1 MSDVVTINGK
11 EYKIG
16 DVVKSEYYS
25 KDECND
31 LVLNGFTV
39 KVGDTWLTRDKKKI
53 KINAVN
59 NSAWPI
65 VGDSYSATYSV
76 LGIRKSDYSISKNDL
91 ETKFVEDECTEP
103 VDGEP
108 TKEELIPAKKK
119 KDSEDIEELPD
130 LDIEIGDV
138 WLTAANNKVEIIEY
152 NKTGFGNES
161 PFVWRADNGDSYT
174 AKGKYF
180 SSQPS
185 SKDLVTRVSRVIK
198 IRTDYDNTDFTE
210 DYDNTDFTEDCDNA
224 EFTEDTS
231 AVSKPIPSEC
241 TDMGLPSASN
251 VEESDATISY
261 AIIDTANCECNFDY
275 EFENT
280 LKRLVAIL
288 YDKIKERALNR
299 DLAAVKDLTKK
310 LEKVIALETL

>member
-16 DVVKSEYYS
+16 DIVKSEYYY
-25 KDECND
+25 KDEFND

-39 KVGDTWLTRDKKKI
+39 KVGDTWLTRNKEKVKI
-53 KINAVN
+53 TALSGSV
-59 NSAWPI
+59 WPI
-65 VGDSYSATYSV
+65 AGSYSTTYSV
-76 LGIRKSDYSISKNDL
+76 LGIRNADYSISNDDL
-91 ETKFVEDECTEP
+91 ETKFVEDECAEP

-108 TKEELIPAKKK
+108 TKEELIPMPKKAKPAKKK
-119 KDSEDIEELPD
+119 KDSKDIEELPD

-161 PFVWRADNGDSYT
+161 PFVWKANNGDLYT
-174 AKGKYF
+174 VKGKYF
-180 SSQPS
+180 SIYTES
-185 SKDLVTRVSRVIK
+185 SKDLVTRVSRVTK
-198 IRTDYDNTDFTE
+198 IE
-210 DYDNTDFTEDCDNA
+210 TEDCDNT

-231 AVSKPIPSEC
+231 TIPSEC
-241 TDMGLPSASN
+241 TDMGLPAESN
-251 VEESDATISY
+251 VKESDASSY
-261 AIIDTANCECNFDY
+261 DIVGTANCECNFDY

-280 LKRLVAIL
+280 LKRLVTIL
-288 YDKIKERALNR
+288 SDKIKERALHR

-310 LEKVIALETL
+310 LEKVIALENL